1 MPFGA
6 EEFKKFAEDW
16 NFQLIT
22 TSPYLSR
29 AHGAAERCVQTAKS
43 MIKKCDE
50 DGTSLHYALLQYRN
64 TPLPAIGVSPAAQLL
79 YSRHLRT
86 LLPVDITHLR
96 PAVIDDAKQRLEK
109 YQANKNQY
117 DHHAKRKVHFED
129 EQEVYV
135 KKTPDSE
142 WTRGKIVRKADTPRS
157 YFVHMEDG
165 TVKRRSTQH
174 LKWAVPRKE
183 TLDVQYNSPVIIPFI
198 TQLTAPLPSN
208 CDQSVVAPSTSADHQ
223 PDSQVRVVGSERP
236 MSPSGDRSVTVTE
249 RNLGLSLDKS
259 TPDRETIPDPDKIN
273 FNKDK
278 SATNSDEIS
287 PEDNESQSKPSLM
300 NPETNNPSNLC
311 VNQQSVPPNPE
322 SVSTNSSDLTSQA
335 ETSYV
340 LLVPNHILQEQTSQ
354 TLTEKPQNQS
364 TPIKAV
370 ARKST
375 GQKKR
380 RSLVLSFPPSVQT
393 ETVSQTVINEQ
404 MVTRS
409 RKKNQDCW
417 GCK

>member
-1 MPFGA
+1 
-6 EEFKKFAEDW
+6 
-16 NFQLIT
+16 
-22 TSPYLSR
+22 
-29 AHGAAERCVQTAKS
+29 
-43 MIKKCDE
+43 
-50 DGTSLHYALLQYRN
+50 
-64 TPLPAIGVSPAAQLL
+64 
-79 YSRHLRT
+79 
-86 LLPVDITHLR
+86 
-96 PAVIDDAKQRLEK
+96 
-109 YQANKNQY
+109 
-117 DHHAKRKVHFED
+117 
-129 EQEVYV
+129 
-135 KKTPDSE
+135 
-142 WTRGKIVRKADTPRS
+142 
-157 YFVHMEDG
+157 
-165 TVKRRSTQH
+165 
-174 LKWAVPRKE
+174 
-183 TLDVQYNSPVIIPFI
+183 
-198 TQLTAPLPSN
+198 
-208 CDQSVVAPSTSADHQ
+208 
-223 PDSQVRVVGSERP
+223 

-249 RNLGLSLDKS
+249 GNLGLRLDKS

-287 PEDNESQSKPSLM
+287 PEDNESQSEPSLM

-380 RSLVLSFPPSVQT
+380 RSIVLSFPPSVQT
-393 ETVSQTVINEQ
+393 GTVSQSVINEQ

-409 RKKNQDCW
+409 HKKTQKC
-417 GCK
+417 